1 MTSQASDRRRWT
13 FLSNHGHT
21 LVYLAQHEDPRIRDV
36 AEGVGITERAAQS
49 ILSDLAEGGY
59 VTVTRVGRRNH
70 YSLNPE
76 LPLRHPHEANHTVGE
91 LLAVFAG
98 RD

>member
-70 YSLNPE
+70 YSLNPD
-76 LPLRHPHEANHTVGE
+76 LPLRHPHEADHTVGE
-91 LLAVFAG
+91 LLAVFA
-98 RD
+98 RND